1 MDKPTNAEKEFLDK
15 LKLLTKSKEKWEVAI
30 DDVAKG
36 LSEKYSSALTAKV
49 LWLLGEMGLKYSF
62 TSARIHWQNCQLFGK
77 QQPQTTGTSSKCNRT
92 DR

>member
-36 LSEKYSSALTAKV
+36 LSEKY
-49 LWLLGEMGLKYSF
+49 LL
-62 TSARIHWQNCQLFGK
+62 
-77 QQPQTTGTSSKCNRT
+77 
-92 DR
+92 